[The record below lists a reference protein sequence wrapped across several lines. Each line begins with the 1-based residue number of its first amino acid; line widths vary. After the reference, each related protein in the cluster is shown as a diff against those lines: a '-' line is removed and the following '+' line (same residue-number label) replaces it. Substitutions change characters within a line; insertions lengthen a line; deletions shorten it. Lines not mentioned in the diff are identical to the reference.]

1 MKFESSV
8 NLWISKTDVTVSVPK
23 VWFESSVNLW
33 ISKTMDYE
41 QWEAEQFE
49 SSVNLWISKTL
60 TRFSSLEYRL
70 RVVWTC
76 KYLKPV
82 TDVKSQITT
91 GRIFQRILS
100 IPKRSAA

>member
-1 MKFESSV
+1 MVGTHLQMVMFESSV
-8 NLWISKTDVTVSVPK
+8 NLWISKTISVDAQN
-23 VWFESSVNLW
+23 VRL
-33 ISKTMDYE
+33 
-41 QWEAEQFE
+41 FE